1 MTEKA
6 EREAKETR
14 RADSSSL
21 GRAYVEQMLASLTG
35 NWTASLAEFKENIDR
50 LVSTICE
57 PMLVA
62 GQQVARIAPYLQEA
76 ESLRELNDLLAP
88 HGWFIPPSVDAEMRS
103 AIRKLMVEEEDSRG
117 AVATL
122 VEHCDGELSQR
133 IVDRACDCWAM
144 KDRASLLRDALLAH
158 KEGKYT
164 LSVPVLLSQTEGAYV
179 GWLTAVGERPR
190 TPFDCKEVKRLES
203 IAGILTLSEMML
215 YVCLCAFSRAI
226 PEQLAASVNSPAALA
241 AQKRRFPL
249 GFLSR
254 HAILHGIDKD
264 YGTRENSSKAL
275 FVIDVVRELFS
286 NFEPRP
292 SS

>member
-1 MTEKA
+1 VTEKA
-6 EREAKETR
+6 ERDAKEPR
-14 RADSSSL
+14 LADSSSL
-21 GRAYVEQMLASLTG
+21 GRAYIEQMLASLTG
-35 NWTASLAEFKENIDR
+35 NGTASLAEFKENIDR
-50 LVSTICE
+50 FVSKIYE
-57 PMLVA
+57 PIVVA

-103 AIRKLMVEEEDSRG
+103 TIRKLLLEEEDSRG

-122 VEHCDGELSQR
+122 VEHCNGELSQR
-133 IVDRACDCWAM
+133 IIDRAYDCWAL
-144 KDRASLLRDALLAH
+144 KDRASLLRDALQAH

-179 GWLTAVGERPR
+179 GWLTAVGETPR
-190 TPFDCKEVKRLES
+190 TPFNCKEAERIET
-203 IAGILTLSEMML
+203 IAGTLTLSEMKL
-215 YVCLCAFSRAI
+215 YVCLSAFSGAI

-254 HAILHGIDKD
+254 HAILHGIDKE
-264 YGTRENSSKAL
+264 YGTKENSSKAL